1 MTNFFDT
8 IQSLSGL
15 QHDAAMGAVMP
26 QFNGGAPAAAPAPAP
41 AASPSPD
48 GMSLLRNPFGGAP
61 AAAPAAPAPT
71 GTSARSQNPYLQ
83 ELGGNMTDQ
92 MTLNFQRQVMPG
104 LRSGTMVAGGYGGSR
119 QGVLEANAQND
130 MQRQLASGLS
140 SLYGSGFNSSLNYDL
155 GIYQSDNQLAAARE
169 AAAAQAA
176 AAARQYDLG
185 MANLNFQRENA
196 AWNQQLQ
203 GANFGLG
210 LYDRL
215 GNNNA
220 SAWGLGT
227 QVQNTPMNYWQ
238 QFANQSN
245 AFGQGYGTQ
254 TQSTPMYSSPMTGA
268 LGGMQ
273 MGGALGNMWGGSP
286 NAYGGS
292 NSSGWGT
299 GSGYGNQDYGA
310 FF

>member
-8 IQSLSGL
+8 IQGLGGL
-15 QHDAAMGAVMP
+15 QQPDIGTFMK

-48 GMSLLRNPFGGAP
+48 WMSFLRNPFGGAP

-92 MTLNFQRQVMPG
+92 MTQNFQRQVMPG

-130 MQRQLASGLS
+130 MQKQLASGLS
-140 SLYGSGFNSSLNYDL
+140 SLYGSGFQSSLNYDL
-155 GIYQSDNQLAAARE
+155 GKYQSDNSL
-169 AAAAQAA
+169 AAAQASA
-176 AAARQYDLG
+176 AAASAAAQRNYELG
-185 MANLNFQRENA
+185 MAQLQRQQQND

-203 GANFGLG
+203 GAQFGLG
-210 LYDRL
+210 MYDRL
-215 GNNNA
+215 GNNN
-220 SAWGLGT
+220 STAWGLGT

-238 QFANQSN
+238 NFANQSN

-254 TQSTPMYSSPMTGA
+254 TNSAPTYGSPMTGA

-273 MGGALGNMWGGSP
+273 MGQSLGNLWGSP

-292 NSSGWGT
+292 NSAGWGT

>member
-8 IQSLSGL
+8 IQGL
-15 QHDAAMGAVMP
+15 GGMQQPDIGTFMQ

-48 GMSLLRNPFGGAP
+48 WMSFLRNPFGGAP

-92 MTLNFQRQVMPG
+92 MTQNFQRQVMPG

-140 SLYGSGFNSSLNYDL
+140 SLYGSGFQSSLNYDL
-155 GIYQSDNQLAAARE
+155 GKYQSDNSL
-169 AAAAQAA
+169 AAAQASA
-176 AAARQYDLG
+176 AAQSAAAQRQYELG
-185 MANLNFQRENA
+185 LAQLQRQQQND

-203 GANFGLG
+203 GAQFGLG
-210 LYDRL
+210 MYDRL
-215 GNNNA
+215 GNNN
-220 SAWGLGT
+220 STAWGLGT

-238 QFANQSN
+238 NFANQSN
-245 AFGQGYGTQ
+245 AFGKGYGTQ
-254 TQSTPMYSSPMTGA
+254 TNSAPTYGSPMTGA

-273 MGGALGNMWGGSP
+273 MGQSLGNLWGSP